1 MPSGKVHD
9 KIAVISIIPVFF
21 AGYVLLKFNLISSL
35 VLTFCILFSQLMFGP
50 DLDAKST
57 QYKRW
62 GIIKWIWLPYRKIFR
77 HRSKFSHGL
86 LLGPALRCVY
96 LICAVLLVFIGIN
109 FIVYNYFGINPALR
123 MINAGRHG
131 IYCLQLVEPY
141 IILVLSGFFI
151 GAAIHTLTDKITS
164 FFKNIL

>member
-1 MPSGKVHD
+1 MPSGKIHD
-9 KIAVISIIPVFF
+9 KIAIISIIPIFF
-21 AGYVLLKFNLISSL
+21 TGYILLNFNFIKCLI
-35 VLTFCILFSQLMFGP
+35 LTICILFSQLMFGP

-62 GIIKWIWLPYRKIFR
+62 GLIKWIWLPYRKIFR

-86 LLGPALRCVY
+86 LLGPALRCIY
-96 LICAVLLVFIGIN
+96 LVGIILLIFIGIN
-109 FIVYNYFGINPALR
+109 FFIYNYFGTNLALK
-123 MINAGRHG
+123 MINAGKAG
-131 IYCLQLVEPY
+131 ISYIQILKPY
-141 IILVLSGFFI
+141 ITLILSGFFI

>member
-1 MPSGKVHD
+1 MPSGKNHD

-21 AGYVLLKFNLISSL
+21 TGYLLLKFNSVESLI
-35 VLTFCILFSQLMFGP
+35 LTISVLFSQLMFGP

-62 GIIKWIWLPYRKIFR
+62 GIIKWIWLPYRKLFR

-86 LLGPALRCVY
+86 LLGPTLRCIY
-96 LICAVLLVFIGIN
+96 LLCIALMIFIGIN
-109 FIVYNYFGINPALR
+109 FFVYSYFDINLAVK
-123 MINAGRHG
+123 MINILKTG
-131 IYCLQLVEPY
+131 IFYIQSAKSY
-141 IILVLSGFFI
+141 IILVISGLFF

-164 FFKNIL
+164 FFNNIL